1 MADILEKKK
10 GKKIVS
16 FKFTACLGR
25 DENGKRICKCTTWKP
40 PEGMSNAKARKHAEA
55 EAYQWEQRLRNPET
69 LPP

>member
-25 DENGKRICKCTTWKP
+25 DENGKRICKCID
-40 PEGMSNAKARKHAEA
+40 GFHSAS
-55 EAYQWEQRLRNPET
+55 YI
-69 LPP
+69 LPQYR

>member
-40 PEGMSNAKARKHAEA
+40 PEGMSNAKARKQAEA
-55 EAYQWEQRLRNPET
+55 EA
-69 LPP
+69 

>member
-25 DENGKRICKCTTWKP
+25 DKNGKRICKCID
-40 PEGMSNAKARKHAEA
+40 GFHSASCI
-55 EAYQWEQRLRNPET
+55 
-69 LPP
+69 LPQYR